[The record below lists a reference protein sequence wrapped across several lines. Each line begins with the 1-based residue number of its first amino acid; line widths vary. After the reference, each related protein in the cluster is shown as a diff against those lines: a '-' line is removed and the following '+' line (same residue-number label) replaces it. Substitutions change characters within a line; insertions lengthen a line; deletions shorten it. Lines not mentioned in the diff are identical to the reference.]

1 MNIVEDATSESV
13 VVLILGIVITIV
25 AKERLLREGA
35 GVSLIFVGE
44 GAERTVALAGLEYV
58 GIWLVLVEKSF
69 ALILILSLVLEDIA
83 SLARSR
89 LSKWSFGS

>member
-35 GVSLIFVGE
+35 GVGLIFVGE
-44 GAERTVALAGLEYV
+44 GAERAVALAGLEYV
-58 GIWLVLVEKSF
+58 GIGLVLAEKSF
-69 ALILILSLVLEDIA
+69 ALILILSLILEDIA
-83 SLARSR
+83 SLA
-89 LSKWSFGS
+89 